1 MRNIEETGSPR
12 LSRRTLLIG
21 GAALDAAS
29 RRLSVSSLGPGAA
42 LDGAAA
48 ARRARM
54 SP

>member
-1 MRNIEETGSPR
+1 MRNIEETGSPH
-12 LSRRTLLIG
+12 LSRRAPPIG
-21 GAALDAAS
+21 GAAL
-29 RRLSVSSLGPGAA
+29 GAA